1 MSSLSDP
8 HRPNWQSVRAR
19 SAYGF
24 DALAQL
30 SRLCPGRL
38 QESAVF
44 LVIARI
50 CLPDW
55 INEDGCLGIPAN
67 STKFVTAH
75 AVSVS
80 LNRPF
85 ETVRRHVSWLADQN
99 LIYIDNRRISLSL
112 GSRAKDIIEFFQ
124 SRHECLLQFTKRLIE
139 ADDMASLSD
148 RFDSMR
154 FPFVSTLTA
163 AIDLDLVPFE
173 INPSL
178 HENLERTA
186 IYAGFA
192 YLGTQHI
199 MNNPV
204 LSAKYRHINTP
215 DEGRVA
221 VSIRKVASLV
231 GVSYSTAYRQTNY
244 LASVGLLS
252 KTESRLFVVKSN
264 DLLQNELNEASV
276 KYFTYLRKKMRDL
289 IRYGSVAELQV

>member
-1 MSSLSDP
+1 
-8 HRPNWQSVRAR
+8 
-19 SAYGF
+19 
-24 DALAQL
+24 
-30 SRLCPGRL
+30 
-38 QESAVF
+38 
-44 LVIARI
+44 
-50 CLPDW
+50 
-55 INEDGCLGIPAN
+55 
-67 STKFVTAH
+67 
-75 AVSVS
+75 
-80 LNRPF
+80 
-85 ETVRRHVSWLADQN
+85 
-99 LIYIDNRRISLSL
+99 
-112 GSRAKDIIEFFQ
+112 
-124 SRHECLLQFTKRLIE
+124 
-139 ADDMASLSD
+139 MASLSD
-148 RFDSMR
+148 GFDSMR

-192 YLGTQHI
+192 YLGTQDI

-215 DEGRVA
+215 NECRVA

-244 LASVGLLS
+244 LASIGLLS

-264 DLLQNELNEASV
+264 DLLQNELNEASI

-289 IRYGSVAELQV
+289 IRHGSVAELQV